1 MGQMYVAPRPE
12 CPVHGAMSHVQP
24 PPAADWPSGPLVW
37 PPGRWVCHGWDGEG
51 CGHTVTDGWV
61 CDFYDHSLG
70 MTWAQIR
77 RSKQ

>member
-1 MGQMYVAPRPE
+1 MMA
-12 CPVHGAMSHVQP
+12 
-24 PPAADWPSGPLVW
+24 WLWGPLDTW
-37 PPGRWVCHGWDGEG
+37 LHRHGMHCSHPVG
-51 CGHTVTDGWV
+51 GWV